1 MPERTV
7 FLQMLTYS
15 IPCLFGLEGLVGD
28 ELRRLDLQDVQVENG
43 RVLCRGEISDLPR
56 LNINLRCGE
65 RVLIQL
71 GSFPARSF
79 EALFEGVRALPW
91 EEFIPRDGQFP
102 VKGYALDSQLHS
114 VPDCQ
119 KIVKKA
125 AARRLGQVYGLE
137 QLPETGAKYQIQ
149 FAIHRDQCT
158 LYLDTS
164 GAGLHK
170 RGYRAVGVEAPLRET
185 LAAAMVLLSRFRGKD
200 PFRDPFCG
208 SGTIAIEAA
217 LIAKNRAPGLNR
229 SFAAQKWD
237 VIPADYWMDAVEE
250 AMDKEFHGSYDIWG
264 GDIDP
269 HAVEIARAN
278 AVKAEVEDVVRFDV
292 ANAMDFRAEGQYGR
306 LVTNPPYGERL
317 LEKQEAGALYRQFG
331 QVVRRM
337 PPDWRVSI
345 LSSHTEFEDC
355 LGLKAV
361 KKRKL
366 YNGMLKCD
374 LFMYGKV

>member
-1 MPERTV
+1 MV
-7 FLQMLTYS
+7 TYS

-28 ELRRLDLQDVQVENG
+28 ELRRLELKDVQVENG
-43 RVLCRGEISDLPR
+43 RVVCRGELSDLPR

-65 RVLIQL
+65 RVLLQL
-71 GSFPARSF
+71 GSFPARIF
-79 EALFEGVRALPW
+79 EALFEGVRSLPW
-91 EEFIPRDGQFP
+91 EDFIPRDGQFP

-125 AARRLGQVYGLE
+125 AARRLGQAYGLE

-185 LAAAMVLLSRFRGKD
+185 LAAAMVILSRFRGKD

-208 SGTIAIEAA
+208 SGTIPIEAA
-217 LIAKNRAPGLNR
+217 LIAKNRAPGLDR
-229 SFAAQKWD
+229 RFDAQKWKT
-237 VIPADYWMDAVEE
+237 VPAAVWMDAAEE
-250 AMDKEFHGSYDIWG
+250 AEDREFHGQYDIWG

-269 HAVEIARAN
+269 KAVAIARDN
-278 AVKAEVEDVVRFDV
+278 ARKAGVEDCVRFEQADM
-292 ANAMDFRAEGQYGR
+292 AKLRCTGEYGQV
-306 LVTNPPYGERL
+306 VTNPPYGERL
-317 LEKQEAGALYRQFG
+317 LEKQEAEALYRAFG
-331 QVVRRM
+331 KVYRDI
-337 PPDWRVSI
+337 PEKWRV
-345 LSSHTEFEDC
+345 LVLTSHPEFEKFFGRRADR
-355 LGLKAV
+355 
-361 KKRKL
+361 KRKL

-374 LFMYGKV
+374 LYFFQRG

>member
-1 MPERTV
+1 MA
-7 FLQMLTYS
+7 TYM
-15 IPCLFGLEGLVGD
+15 IPCLLGLEKLVGD
-28 ELRRLDLQDVQVENG
+28 EVKRLGLKNVRVENG
-43 RVLCRGEISDLPR
+43 RIFCDGIPDDCAR
-56 LNINLRCGE
+56 LNINLRCGA
-65 RVLIQL
+65 RVLLVL
-71 GSFPARSF
+71 GEFPARGF
-79 EALFEGVRALPW
+79 EELFQGVKAIPW
-91 EEFIPRDGQFP
+91 ENYIPRDGAFP
-102 VKGYALDSQLHS
+102 VKGYSISSQLHS
-114 VPDCQ
+114 VPACQ
-119 KIVKKA
+119 SIIKKA
-125 AARRLGQVYGLE
+125 MVERMKAHYHRE
-137 QLPETGAKYQIQ
+137 QFPEDGVKYQVR
-149 FAIHRDQCT
+149 FSLFKDEAALC
-158 LYLDTS
+158 LDTS
-164 GAGLHK
+164 GEGLYK

-185 LAAAMVLLSRFRGKD
+185 LAAALVILSRYKGLD

-250 AMDKEFHGSYDIWG
+250 AMDREFHGSYDIWG